1 MRSAIEECAAYF
13 RPGRNPYHRWF
24 DPLDEI
30 MRAALGVSFYDHTA
44 CHLDLVQ
51 WATRPAWAEL
61 CRQARQIL
69 LAEGLPHL
77 ERLLRHGNVRTVL
90 LNGRQVI
97 DNAMAG
103 RLGELRKTGEVRI
116 NPHRS
121 CSLYMGESGAVT
133 FIGWSTNLQS
143 SLGNWPRFSSPA
155 LFCRKRLGRVRSSP

>member
-30 MRAALGVSFYDHTA
+30 MRSALGVSFYDHTA

-51 WATRPAWAEL
+51 WTTRPALAKL

-77 ERLLRHGNVRTVL
+77 ERLLRYGNVRTVL

-97 DNAMAG
+97 DNAM
-103 RLGELRKTGEVRI
+103 
-116 NPHRS
+116 
-121 CSLYMGESGAVT
+121 
-133 FIGWSTNLQS
+133 GWSAWGAAEDWRGS
-143 SLGNWPRFSSPA
+143 Y
-155 LFCRKRLGRVRSSP
+155 

>member
-13 RPGRNPYHRWF
+13 RPGRNPYHLWF

-51 WATRPAWAEL
+51 WATRPALAEL

-143 SLGNWPRFSSPA
+143 TLGNWPRFSSPA